1 MRHFVPLVL
10 SLILTAGVAPLVAGD
25 PAPDSPLALG
35 QAAYAQGDYLAALTQ
50 FQKLVADPEARNQAD
65 PFLWLAKTYFAVLD
79 TKNAALNLD
88 YYLQNFPKD
97 PGRTEGLYL
106 QARILY
112 SDGDYPHAIQA
123 FAQYLDLAPTGD
135 QVPNALFWMAESAFA
150 LGHYDEASNLYTKIV
165 QGYPSSF
172 KLEASRYRLS
182 VIDLRHREE
191 ELLKLLQWSHSEAL
205 NSAEEFQRRE
215 KAYQQSLAAYQKRV
229 LDLQSSDLGAKVAT
243 LEESNR
249 QKDSQIAALKLQGS
263 APADKSTTSVAANS
277 DSQVRLLELKVQAL
291 TLKSQLLQWKVSH
304 AQ

>member
-1 MRHFVPLVL
+1 MRRSLTLVL
-10 SLILTAGVAPLVAGD
+10 LCALASAASAQSPPPSILAQ
-25 PAPDSPLALG
+25 G
-35 QAAYAQGDYLAALTQ
+35 QDAYAKGDYLTALSQ
-50 FQKLVADPEARNQAD
+50 FQKLAADPVARNQ
-65 PFLWLAKTYFAVLD
+65 PEPYLWLAKTYFAVLD

-97 PGRTEGLYL
+97 PGRSEGLYL

-123 FAQYLDLAPTGD
+123 FGQYLDTSPTGD

-150 LGHYDEASNLYTKIV
+150 LGHYEEASNLYNKIV

-191 ELLKLLQWSHSEAL
+191 ELLKLLQWSHSEAI

-215 KAYQQSLAAYQKRV
+215 KAYQQALAAYQKRV
-229 LDLQSSDLGAKVAT
+229 LDLQSTDLGAKVAA
-243 LEESNR
+243 LEELNR
-249 QKDSQIAALKLQGS
+249 QKDAQIAALRLQGPVPV
-263 APADKSTTSVAANS
+263 AAVPASDQSTTVK
-277 DSQVRLLELKVQAL
+277 LLQLKVQAL
-291 TLKSQLLQWKVSH
+291 TLQTELLEWKVSH

>member
-1 MRHFVPLVL
+1 MRRYLTLFLVCVVVGAA
-10 SLILTAGVAPLVAGD
+10 SAQSASSPILTQ
-25 PAPDSPLALG
+25 G
-35 QAAYAQGDYLAALTQ
+35 QDAYTKGDYLTALSQ
-50 FQKLVADPEARNQAD
+50 FQKLAADPDARTH
-65 PFLWLAKTYFAVLD
+65 PEPYFWLAKTYFAVLD

-97 PGRTEGLYL
+97 QGHNEGLYL

-123 FAQYLDLAPTGD
+123 FGQYLDLAPSGD
-135 QVPNALFWMAESAFA
+135 QVPNALFWMAESSFS
-150 LGHYDEASNLYTKIV
+150 LGHYEEASNLYTKIV

-215 KAYQQSLAAYQKRV
+215 KAYQQALTAYQKRV
-229 LDLQSSDLGAKVAT
+229 LDLQSSDLGAKLAA
-243 LEESNR
+243 LEELNR
-249 QKDSQIAALKLQGS
+249 QKDTQIAALKLQTPVVTERPLPTS
-263 APADKSTTSVAANS
+263 DQSTTVK
-277 DSQVRLLELKVQAL
+277 LLQLKIQAL
-291 TLKSQLLQWKVSH
+291 TLQNQLLEWKVSH

>member
-1 MRHFVPLVL
+1 MRRFLVL
-10 SLILTAGVAPLVAGD
+10 FLLCVLPSVVFAESAP
-25 PAPDSPLALG
+25 PTILALG
-35 QAAYAQGDYLAALTQ
+35 QDSYAKGEYLAALTQ
-50 FQKLVADPEARNQAD
+50 FQKLVGDPDARNRPE
-65 PFLWLAKTYFAVLD
+65 PFLWLAKTYFAILD

-97 PGRTEGLYL
+97 AGRTEGLYL

-112 SDGDYPHAIQA
+112 SDGDYAHAIQA
-123 FAQYLDLAPTGD
+123 FGQYLDLAPTGD

-150 LGHYDEASNLYTKIV
+150 LGHYQEAASLYTKIV

-191 ELLKLLQWSHSEAL
+191 ELLKLLQWSHSEAI

-229 LDLQSSDLGAKVAT
+229 LDLQSSDLGSKVAA

-249 QKDSQIAALKLQGS
+249 QKDSQIAALKIQGTSPVEKTVS
-263 APADKSTTSVAANS
+263 ASTGDQATTI
-277 DSQVRLLELKVQAL
+277 RLLELKVQAL
-291 TLKSQLLQWKVSH
+291 ALKANFLQWKVSH

>member
-1 MRHFVPLVL
+1 MRRYLTLVL
-10 SLILTAGVAPLVAGD
+10 LCAVALAASAQSAPPSIL
-25 PAPDSPLALG
+25 SQG
-35 QAAYAQGDYLAALTQ
+35 QDAYAKGDYLTALSQ
-50 FQKLVADPEARNQAD
+50 FQKLAADPEARNR
-65 PFLWLAKTYFAVLD
+65 PEPYLWLAKTYFAVLD

-97 PGRTEGLYL
+97 PGRNDGIYL

-123 FAQYLDLAPTGD
+123 FGQYLDLVPSGD
-135 QVPNALFWMAESAFA
+135 QVPNALFWMAESAFS
-150 LGHYDEASNLYTKIV
+150 LGHYEEASNLYTKIV

-215 KAYQQSLAAYQKRV
+215 KAYQQALTAYQKRV
-229 LDLQSSDLGAKVAT
+229 LDLQSSDLGAKIAA

-249 QKDSQIAALKLQGS
+249 QKDVLIVALKLQG
-263 APADKSTTSVAANS
+263 PGGADKAVPASDQGTT
-277 DSQVRLLELKVQAL
+277 VRLLQLKIQAL
-291 TLKSQLLQWKVSH
+291 ILQNQLLEWKVSH

>member
-1 MRHFVPLVL
+1 LL
-10 SLILTAGVAPLVAGD
+10 LLAAGVPAVFAAD
-25 PAPDSPLALG
+25 PASDSPLALG
-35 QAAYAQGDYLAALTQ
+35 QADYAQGDYLAALTQ
-50 FQKLVADPEARNQAD
+50 FQKLVADPEARTQPD

-112 SDGDYPHAIQA
+112 SDGDYVHAIQA
-123 FAQYLDLAPTGD
+123 FGQYLDLAPSGD

-229 LDLQSSDLGAKVAT
+229 LELQSSDLGAKVAT

-249 QKDSQIAALKLQGS
+249 QKDSQIAALKLQGA
-263 APADKSTTSVAANS
+263 APSDKSPAAVVPS
-277 DSQVRLLELKVQAL
+277 SESQVRLLELKVQAL
-291 TLKSQLLQWKVSH
+291 TLKTQLLQWKVSH

>member
-1 MRHFVPLVL
+1 MRLYL
-10 SLILTAGVAPLVAGD
+10 SLALLCALGSILVAET
-25 PAPDSPLALG
+25 PPSALAQG
-35 QAAYAQGDYLAALTQ
+35 QAAYSKGEYLTALTQ
-50 FQKLVADPEARNQAD
+50 FQKLVADPEARTKPE

-88 YYLQNFPKD
+88 YYLQTFPKD
-97 PGRTEGLYL
+97 PGHTEGLYL

-112 SDGDYPHAIQA
+112 SDGDYSHAIQA
-123 FAQYLDLAPTGD
+123 FGQYLDLAPGGD
-135 QVPNALFWMAESAFA
+135 QVPNALFWMAESAFS
-150 LGHYDEASNLYTKIV
+150 LGHYEEASNLYNKIV

-172 KLEASRYRLS
+172 KLEASRYKLS

-191 ELLKLLQWSHSEAL
+191 ELLKLLQWSHSEAI

-215 KAYQQSLAAYQKRV
+215 KAYQQSLAAYQKRI
-229 LDLQSSDLGAKVAT
+229 LDLQSSDLGAKLAA

-263 APADKSTTSVAANS
+263 GPLERSVAPS
-277 DSQVRLLELKVQAL
+277 VDQGPTVKLLELKVRAL
-291 TLKSQLLQWKVSH
+291 TLKARYLEWKVSH